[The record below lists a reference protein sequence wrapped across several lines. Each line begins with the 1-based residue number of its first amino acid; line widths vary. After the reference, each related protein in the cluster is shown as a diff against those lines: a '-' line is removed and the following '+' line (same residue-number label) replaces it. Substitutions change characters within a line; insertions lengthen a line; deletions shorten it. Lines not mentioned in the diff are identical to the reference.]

1 MNIERITEFKSGDIT
16 HYGFDAFGENAVVNK
31 AIVYWTTYIRIKDD
45 YIAIEVEVDK
55 VAFSGECDDDFGN
68 AYEVDFEDEFKPAT
82 FITRVSEGLHIDIEM
97 IDLDWEDKSIGL
109 AI

>member
-16 HYGFDAFGENAVVNK
+16 YYGFDAFGENAVVNK

-68 AYEVDFEDEFKPAT
+68 AYEVEFEDEFKPAT
-82 FITRVSEGLHIDIEM
+82 FITRVSEGLDIDIQM

-109 AI
+109 TI